1 MILTLPVNNG
11 WITTNCY
18 FFGNDAG
25 RGFLIDPG
33 AEGDQILAA
42 LKEKRLVAEQ
52 ILITH
57 GHCDHIGAAAFLAEA
72 LAAPIL
78 LRDAGKPYAENPYW
92 NLSALSGDALRLE
105 NVTYFSGGARLALD
119 SDPSFGLQAIA
130 SPGHTADGT
139 VFYSKEDGLA
149 FTGDTIFARGPGR
162 TDLPGGDD
170 QTLLA
175 SIRRLFEVLPD
186 GTVLYPGHGAPTRA
200 QTEKP
205 LYCF

>member
-42 LKEKRLVAEQ
+42 LKAKKLVAEK

-57 GHCDHIGAAAFLAEA
+57 GHFDHIGAAPFLAKA

-78 LRDAGKPYAENPYW
+78 LRDAGRPYAENPYW
-92 NLSALSGDALRLE
+92 NLSALSGDAFRLE
-105 NVTYFSGGARLALD
+105 NVTYFQGGERLTLD
-119 SDPSFGLQAIA
+119 SDPGFGLQAIA

-139 VFYSKEDGLA
+139 VFYSKECGLA

-162 TDLPGGDD
+162 TDLPGGDGKS
-170 QTLLA
+170 LLA
-175 SIRRLFEVLPD
+175 SIRQLFDVLPD
-186 GTVLYPGHGAPTRA
+186 HTTLYPGHGTPTRA
-200 QTEKP
+200 DVEKP
-205 LYCF
+205 IYF